1 MYTLQMSSP
10 NLYFFNLLK
19 SLLMRR
25 LLTLNIKI
33 FYFLFFIVSSFGVI
47 SVNTIGANIFH
58 ICYLSEVLA
67 FTFKFMSYLKLILLY
82 CVVWEL
88 KIIFFHIFILSQ
100 FTCEENFCSPLRNVS
115 LYCGP
120 NSHLLICLSQCVN
133 ICCLLL

>member
-1 MYTLQMSSP
+1 MSSP

-19 SLLMRR
+19 SL
-25 LLTLNIKI
+25 NEKA
-33 FYFLFFIVSSFGVI
+33 FNFEYQNFLFFVFHSESFEVI
-47 SVNTIGANIFH
+47 SVKTIGANIFH

-67 FTFKFMSYLKLILLY
+67 FTFKSMSYLKSILLY

-115 LYCGP
+115 LFCGP

-133 ICCLLL
+133 IFC